1 MPGEQ
6 DLYRPD
12 LNSPVSG
19 LTTPAAS
26 AQPGQN
32 VDIDSIIAQLRATDS
47 KDDTQDIAARKME
60 AHSYLRNWLS
70 SAMMHRREDY
80 EDKWNRWRRN
90 MRNIYD
96 PTKRMQ
102 KENWQSIMFVPLS
115 MQNKEIIKSQL
126 YRTLTAGLPVDVKP
140 SSSGSQDE
148 ASAIKDLVLPQMQR
162 SKFDVASNDLW
173 DDVLTYGTGF
183 MKIFWEK
190 KYARRSQR
198 KPTYD
203 PIPPDQMMQMQAMQ
217 QAGQPV
223 QPQQPSGYQRM
234 PAQPKLIFNG
244 ISAYH
249 VSIWDMFFSD
259 DVNAGDIQNVMHAQ
273 RYKMT
278 FQEILDGVQKGYFFP
293 ESAPALRD
301 VMEELE
307 PSQDKQEEWADLN
320 RTSIRPPK
328 QINDRQHTVYETW
341 GYMPKRLA
349 YLRPQE
355 QELIDDPDELVH
367 CKMLFA
373 NEVLLDITENDD
385 YKGESPFLSTGYLHV
400 PGEIYHIGVGEM
412 LEQLQD
418 AINEDTNQR
427 KDNVSLILN
436 RMGAILERA
445 IVSRADL
452 ISAPGRWIR
461 IKSNSSDDV
470 TKAVAWMDTP
480 DVTKSS
486 YMETLNQER
495 FAQELTGANRVTIG
509 SGGIGTKDV
518 TQTKGG
524 MALLKQSSQDRLIY
538 YAQVIEA
545 DFSMKAIKR
554 YYSLIYNNM
563 QPDQVAQFLGPDRA
577 RFFVPRPPEDVEN
590 DYHFSP
596 EGVFSAMHQP
606 IRISQWQ
613 AFRDQYKGA
622 PFFDDQAMAQI
633 LASAIEIPDLDKVIQ
648 IMRDPITGKP
658 LPFQMMQQLSTLAQ
672 HLAGAPQ
679 PPEGPGKANSPH
691 SKPSIPTMK
700 AGPTQPQKA

>member
-1 MPGEQ
+1 MIGMQ
-6 DLYRPD
+6 DPSRPD
-12 LNSPVSG
+12 LTSPLSS
-19 LTTPAAS
+19 LATPAAS
-26 AQPGQN
+26 MQSGPNA
-32 VDIDSIIAQLRATDS
+32 DIDSIIAELNRPEQMQ
-47 KDDTQDIAARKME
+47 DTLSIAERKME
-60 AHSYLRNWLS
+60 LHSYLRNWLS

-102 KENWQSIMFVPLS
+102 KENWQSVMFVPLS

-126 YRTLTAGLPVDVKP
+126 YRTLSAGIPVDIKN
-140 SSSGSQDE
+140 SSSGNADTAQ
-148 ASAIKDLVLPQMQR
+148 AIKDLVLPQMQR
-162 SKFDVASNDLW
+162 SKYDVASNDLW

-198 KPTYD
+198 IPQYAPVD
-203 PIPPDQMMQMQAMQ
+203 PNQLMQMQQMA

-223 QPQQPSGYQRM
+223 PPQQPTGYQRM
-234 PAQPKLIFNG
+234 PAQPTLIFNG
-244 ISAYH
+244 VSAYH
-249 VSIWDMFFSD
+249 VSIWDMFFAD
-259 DVNAGDIQNVMHAQ
+259 DVNAGNIQNVMHAQ

-278 FQEILDGVQKGYFFP
+278 FQDILDGVKQGHFFA
-293 ESAPALRD
+293 EAADSLRD
-301 VMEELE
+301 VMEDLQ

-328 QINDRQHTVYETW
+328 QVNDRKHTVYETW
-341 GYMPKRLA
+341 GQLPKRLA
-349 YLRPQE
+349 YLRPEE
-355 QELIDDPDELVH
+355 QVLIDDPDELVN

-373 NEVLLDITENDD
+373 NEVLLDVSENDD

-412 LEQLQD
+412 LEQIQD

-545 DFSMKAIKR
+545 DFCMAAIKR
-554 YYSLIYNNM
+554 FYSLIYNNM

-577 RFFVPRPPEDVEN
+577 KFFQPLPPEQVEN
-590 DYHFSP
+590 DYQFSP
-596 EGVFSAMHQP
+596 DGVFSAMHQP

-648 IMRDPITGKP
+648 VMRDPITGKP
-658 LPFQMMQQLSTLAQ
+658 MPFQMMQQLSTLAQ

-679 PPEGPGKANSPH
+679 PPEGPGTANSPH
-691 SKPSIPTMK
+691 SKPKINTMK
-700 AGPTQPQKA
+700 AGPTAPQKV